1 MNTKDL
7 LADDFTKALEKPEFE
22 NHRARLGM
30 TLTKE
35 DVIAEVEG

>member
-1 MNTKDL
+1 M

-22 NHRARLGM
+22 NHRARLEM

-35 DVIAEVEG
+35 DVVAEVEG